1 MSVKTQSMK
10 RISIVAEAI
19 IAERLIEDILRLGAS
34 GYTQTAAEGRGS
46 RGVRASE
53 WEGRNAKIET
63 IVRPDVADKIL
74 ERLTSHY
81 LKNFAVIAYTHDV
94 EVIRGDKY

>member
-1 MSVKTQSMK
+1 MSLKTQTMK
-10 RISIVAEAI
+10 HISIVAEAI
-19 IAERLIEDILRLGAS
+19 IAERLVADVLRLGAS

-63 IVRPDVADKIL
+63 IVQPAVADKIL
-74 ERLTSHY
+74 THLATHY
-81 LKNFAVIAYTHDV
+81 LKNFAVIAYVNDV